1 MDMAH
6 INQKNQKRNRRYLI
20 LVYIG
25 IFLFFSSTL
34 YFTYNYCKNKKQDSE
49 NNKKIEEFFE
59 VKDIEDETTTDTEQ
73 VVEEEKINIDYF
85 AVLEIPKI
93 NLKRGIY
100 NVDSKDNNVDKNIYI
115 LKSSTLPNKQ
125 DSHIILAAHSGNSY
139 ISYFRNLH
147 RVNKNDEVFFYFKN
161 IKYIY
166 KVIDKYE
173 VDKTGKIELEFTD
186 SKDITLITCVHGEE
200 KQLVVVAKIVSQEN
214 Y

>member
-1 MDMAH
+1 MDMEH
-6 INQKNQKRNRRYLI
+6 INQKRNRRYLI
-20 LVYIG
+20 LIYIG
-25 IFLFFSSTL
+25 IFLFFLSAL
-34 YFTYNYCKNKKQDSE
+34 YFTNNYCKNKKQDSE
-49 NNKKIEEFFE
+49 NNEKIEEFF
-59 VKDIEDETTTDTEQ
+59 KIQDNDEEITIDTEQ

-100 NVDSKDNNVDKNIYI
+100 NVDSKENNVDKNIYI

-147 RVNKNDEVFFYFKN
+147 RVNKNDEVLFYFEN

-200 KQLVVVAKIVSQEN
+200 KQLVVVAKLVSQEN